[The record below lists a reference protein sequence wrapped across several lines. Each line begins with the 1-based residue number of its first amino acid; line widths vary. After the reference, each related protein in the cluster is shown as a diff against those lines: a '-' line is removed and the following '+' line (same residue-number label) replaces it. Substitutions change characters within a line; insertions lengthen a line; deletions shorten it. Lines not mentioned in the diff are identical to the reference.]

1 MECYSVCTAASY
13 LTKALDDF
21 FRQTRNAARHREVI
35 YVNWIGSQGERGDVF
50 FFPYGA
56 FVSWGLN
63 FDEVK
68 KIREEIRPFEET
80 SLDPFEKD
88 KIHFTVNGK
97 SLFKNDH
104 ISLADDNLL
113 TKLAFSHGL
122 AQSVKLG
129 TFEIMIQSNFEKTKY
144 LPEALAKHGRIPL
157 SRKEIRRCMGILFLE
172 RSSINLHVNVL
183 DTPEFFWEYP
193 QYESIYQMTAV
204 ELDLQPRAKA
214 LNHQLDV
221 MHDLFEMLGNELN
234 HQHSSRL
241 ELAIIILIILE
252 VALVF
257 FHDILKLI

>member
-1 MECYSVCTAASY
+1 MECYSICSAASY
-13 LTKALDDF
+13 ATKALDDY
-21 FRQTRNAARHREVI
+21 FRQTKEVIRYREVI
-35 YVNWIGSQGERGDVF
+35 YVNWVNSQGDKGDVF

-63 FDEVK
+63 LEDVK
-68 KIREEIRPFEET
+68 RIREEIRPFED
-80 SLDPFEKD
+80 SPLDPFEKD
-88 KIHFTVNGK
+88 KVNFTINGK
-97 SLFKNDH
+97 SLFKNDSV
-104 ISLADDNLL
+104 SLADDNLL

-129 TFEIMIQSNFEKTKY
+129 NFEIMIQSIFEKTKY
-144 LPEALAKHGRIPL
+144 LPQALAKHGRIPL
-157 SRKEIRRCMGILFLE
+157 SRKEIRRCMGHLFLE

-193 QYESIYQMTAV
+193 QYETIYQMTAV
-204 ELDLQPRAKA
+204 ELDLQPRARA

-257 FHDILKLI
+257 FHDILKII